1 MSVQI
6 LPGALMLRGIPVLIN
21 LSLKPTSPFADISYR
36 DFSGQSQSAGDMNC
50 ENAKQGTSEEKETKS
65 GCKR

>member
-1 MSVQI
+1 M
-6 LPGALMLRGIPVLIN
+6 PEY
-21 LSLKPTSPFADISYR
+21 PFADISYR